1 LIPILRLIRE
11 RLKPSAPVVAMSSEI
26 ASILLQQ
33 LRDKG
38 QFAIFQLPVRTA
50 FVQAIRTPTGSLL
63 LEVSSSE
70 PRLAI
75 LLGRLGKVSRN
86 ELGFLA
92 VTSQADSDTS
102 CGQVVALALP
112 LLATSVGCENVC
124 RVRTGTS
131 SQTT

>member
-11 RLKPSAPVVAMSSEI
+11 RLKPSVPVVAMSSDI

-33 LRDKG
+33 LRDNG
-38 QFAIFQLPVRTA
+38 QFAIFQLPVHTA

-63 LEVSSSE
+63 IEVSSSE

-75 LLGRLGKVSRN
+75 LLGRLGTVSRN

-92 VTSQADSDTS
+92 VTSLAGSDTS
-102 CGQVVALALP
+102 CGQVVALALS
-112 LLATSVGCENVC
+112 LLATSVGCENIC

-131 SQTT
+131 PQTT